1 MAREG
6 CQRGSRC
13 VRCEKTNIQ
22 NPRSVTKTDP
32 LVRYDLRAT
41 VTPKNPHDL
50 SVFAILRLRSLVA
63 DPVFS
68 LPNRVLH

>member
-1 MAREG
+1 MH
-6 CQRGSRC
+6 Q
-13 VRCEKTNIQ
+13 VRKDKHSD
-22 NPRSVTKTDP
+22 PRSATKTYP